1 MSGELRMKLF
11 QKLHPKFVTV
21 SGFKS
26 RTGEDMGE
34 FSAAP
39 IKQEAQLMLTTGSTR
54 LAVNQGQQT

>member
-26 RTGEDMGE
+26 RTGEDMGQ
-34 FSAAP
+34 FSAAA
-39 IKQEAQLMLTTGSTR
+39 IKKAVPSFRNRLTRVCEG
-54 LAVNQGQQT
+54 